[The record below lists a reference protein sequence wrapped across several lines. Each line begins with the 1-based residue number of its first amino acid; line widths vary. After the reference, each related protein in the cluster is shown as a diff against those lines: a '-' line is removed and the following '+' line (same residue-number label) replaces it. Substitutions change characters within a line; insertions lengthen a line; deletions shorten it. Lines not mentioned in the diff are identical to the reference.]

1 MIHWKVT
8 LTPLVGLVEVGT
20 VDPEDL
26 GRSYD
31 RATGAMVPSPNAEL
45 VADRVIN
52 LPIQKRADEEVYKF
66 FHGANLFNYQPIMAH
81 TQCSYHLDTVVGAT
95 GHPQV
100 ILIAA
105 HKRAWCTEFAAVPG
119 VYELGTTYYQIPP
132 WTLVFA
138 AGYLHHRN
146 PPAVCDLVSHID
158 PLRRRVRYSWHVQPS
173 TLLKKFG
180 LVPADVGLT
189 ANEV

>member
-105 HKRAWCTEFAAVPG
+105 HKRVVYGIRGGPG
-119 VYELGTTYYQIPP
+119 RLR
-132 WTLVFA
+132 
-138 AGYLHHRN
+138 AGHYVLSDT
-146 PPAVCDLVSHID
+146 ALDSG
-158 PLRRRVRYSWHVQPS
+158 LRRWLSPS
-173 TLLKKFG
+173 S
-180 LVPADVGLT
+180 
-189 ANEV
+189 